1 MVWGEGSDMIEV
13 GSEMLNQTAANYG
26 EEKGGPE

>member
-13 GSEMLNQTAANYG
+13 DSEMLNQTAANYG
-26 EEKGGPE
+26 EGKGESE